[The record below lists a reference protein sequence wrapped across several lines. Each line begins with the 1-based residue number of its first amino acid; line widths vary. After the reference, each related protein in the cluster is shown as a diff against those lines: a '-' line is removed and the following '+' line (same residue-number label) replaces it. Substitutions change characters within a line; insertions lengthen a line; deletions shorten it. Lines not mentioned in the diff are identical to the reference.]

1 MTKQIRTDTS
11 QNITCT
17 IVAKNISNRK
27 WECKNCPWMF
37 SATCSPDCTLY
48 NLWFIIG
55 SILNPWFIQNNTLFQ
70 FSSSKPVSVPGV
82 PYKTISWTFHK
93 LYKRKWHLQIQTL
106 PSYDMQLSGWVWN
119 IDECI
124 LAQCTT
130 KEALQGSGRSI
141 QGSFNCGILVS
152 WVGGSGDPRRKWE
165 SERGRV
171 REREGERECVEKC
184 CFCLQNDLKEA

>member
-27 WECKNCPWMF
+27 WEFKNCPWMF
-37 SATCSPDCTLY
+37 PATCSLDYSLY
-48 NLWFIIG
+48 NSWYIIG
-55 SILNPWFIQNNTLFQ
+55 SILNLWFNQSYTLFQ

-82 PYKTISWTFHK
+82 PYKTISWTFLK

-130 KEALQGSGRSI
+130 EEAPQESDRSICQKFLIFGSNSFFFVAELPRLFFLISGRFCWVINKKS
-141 QGSFNCGILVS
+141 LVS
-152 WVGGSGDPRRKWE
+152 VPFGHWKAHTAYV
-165 SERGRV
+165 
-171 REREGERECVEKC
+171 
-184 CFCLQNDLKEA
+184 